1 MKKPDYKNIFKYLGR
16 MVLSGAI
23 FLYLLDKIDWSVA
36 KSTLGALRYEFILLA
51 LIPTMIELILK
62 SVKWRMLLQVKN
74 IRVPFWEI
82 FKIYYISSFIGTF
95 LPSSLGIDLL
105 RSYSLSRYIKNTH
118 DSISTV
124 VVDRLLGII
133 SLIFVVLMGVLA
145 IKTGFIN
152 NTWQFIITIVVCI
165 VVLFWGVI
173 LSRYLIILL
182 EVLLKKF
189 HYNPAKTEK
198 YITLLQRIYDS
209 IIDFKNNK
217 LAILRVFLV
226 SIVFQFSRIAISYFV
241 ALSFDIHIG
250 VRYWIVIVPLV
261 TLATM
266 LPLAI
271 GGIGVREGA
280 FVFFLSKL
288 GVSISTAFLL
298 SIVTFLLVIVI
309 SIPGFVFYLLYGL
322 SMRGGKNY
330 NLPAAADS
338 FVPPEQG

>member
-1 MKKPDYKNIFKYLGR
+1 MKKPDYKNICKYLGR

-23 FLYLLDKIDWSVA
+23 FLYLLNKIDWSA
-36 KSTLGALRYEFILLA
+36 ARDTLSSLKYGYILLA
-51 LIPTMIELILK
+51 LIPTMVELVLK
-62 SVKWRMLLQVKN
+62 SVKWRMLLKVKN

-118 DSISTV
+118 DSVSTV

-145 IKTGFIN
+145 IETGFVN
-152 NTWQFIITIVVCI
+152 NTWQFVITIIVCLF
-165 VVLFWGVI
+165 VLFGGVI
-173 LSRYLIILL
+173 LSRYLIVFMEWILYKL
-182 EVLLKKF
+182 HF
-189 HYNPAKTEK
+189 SPAKIEK
-198 YITLLQRIYDS
+198 YVSLLHRIYDS

-217 LAILRVFLV
+217 WAVFKVFLV
-226 SIVFQFSRIAISYFV
+226 SIIFQFSRVAISYFI

-250 VRYWIVIVPLV
+250 IKYWIIIVPLV

-266 LPLAI
+266 LPLAV
-271 GGIGVREGA
+271 GGIGIREGA

-298 SIVTFLLVIVI
+298 SIVTFLLVIII
-309 SIPGFVFYLLYGL
+309 SLPGFVFYLLYGL
-322 SMRGGKNY
+322 SMRGGKNEAT
-330 NLPAAADS
+330 PVTGEIRTA
-338 FVPPEQG
+338 PGE